1 MSDFSDLLHEAE
13 KLSNDVEGT
22 NELPTVDRSLRQVLE
37 ASNELYSRVAQ
48 SGSKDIQAYETYS
61 KKLVTFIYWC
71 LLQESIAWF

>member
-13 KLSNDVEGT
+13 KLSNEIEGT

-48 SGSKDIQAYETYS
+48 SGSKDIQA
-61 KKLVTFIYWC
+61 
-71 LLQESIAWF
+71 